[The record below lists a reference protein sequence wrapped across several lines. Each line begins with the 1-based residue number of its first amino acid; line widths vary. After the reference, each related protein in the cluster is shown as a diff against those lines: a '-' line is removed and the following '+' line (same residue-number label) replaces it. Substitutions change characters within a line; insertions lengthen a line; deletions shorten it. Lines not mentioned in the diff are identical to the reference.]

1 MIQVKKV
8 VEANKD
14 LELKK
19 LEMRK
24 KLAEQLKIK

>member
-1 MIQVKKV
+1 VKK
-8 VEANKD
+8 ASDSNKE
-14 LELKK
+14 LEKKK